1 MDPQQPPVSQSP
13 IYQETE
19 EKNAKWLWFLIVLII
34 VGALVFA
41 YIRGIGP
48 FASLKGEDQSVPSPT
63 PTSFPTTTPTP
74 VSEASKEADID
85 KTEVEIKVLNG
96 SGTPGLASV
105 VKDLL
110 EGKGWTVASIGNA
123 DSYDFPKTLLK
134 FKPSA
139 KKFEEA
145 LAADLSSKYSVE
157 TGEDLEASSAAD
169 VEVIVGA
176 K

>member
-13 IYQETE
+13 IYQESE
-19 EKNAKWLWFLIVLII
+19 EKNAKWLWLLIILII

-48 FASLKGEDQSVPSPT
+48 FASLKGEGKTVVSPS
-63 PTSFPTTTPTP
+63 PTSFPTATPTP
-74 VSEASKEADID
+74 ALEASEEAELD
-85 KTEVEIKVLNG
+85 KSEVEIKVLNG

-110 EGKGWTVASIGNA
+110 EGKGWTVVSIGNA
-123 DSYDFPKTLLK
+123 DSYDFTKTLLK
-134 FKPSA
+134 FKQSA
-139 KKFEEA
+139 KKFEKT
-145 LAADLSSKYSVE
+145 LAADLSDKYSVE
-157 TGEDLEASSAAD
+157 VGEALEASSSAD
-169 VEVIVGA
+169 IEVIVGA